1 MTEFT
6 TGIQGAFNSLLKKS
20 SLTLALIYTVG
31 HVIIAM
37 TVISVMT
44 GASLWEA
51 VLVALV
57 EPTIN
62 GFWYY
67 LLDKFCGNLT
77 IEEYRTLMEQ
87 DKLILV
93 MDKPLSRNY
102 PELFEENNEYH
113 VHTINTFSKKKK
125 DMVKQNI
132 FHVS

>member
-51 VLVALV
+51 GTVALI
-57 EPTIN
+57 EPAIN
-62 GFWYY
+62 GVWFYALHSLW
-67 LLDKFCGNLT
+67 
-77 IEEYRTLMEQ
+77 R
-87 DKLILV
+87 KL
-93 MDKPLSRNY
+93 
-102 PELFEENNEYH
+102 
-113 VHTINTFSKKKK
+113 
-125 DMVKQNI
+125 Q
-132 FHVS
+132 